1 MNIVIGS
8 SALSLSQ
15 LRQAWAAPVN
25 LELGEQARRNVAA
38 AQAVIT
44 EVLNSGQNVYGVN
57 TGFGQLANVRISDED
72 LTKLQENLVSSHAVG
87 VGPTLPDECVRLILL
102 MKISALAQG
111 NSGVRIELIEALCAL
126 VNHEVYPCVPSK
138 GSVGASGDLAPLAHL
153 AGVLIGM
160 GQASHRGKI
169 LDAHAALEVAGISP
183 LTLAPKE
190 GLALLNGT
198 QVSTAIALTALFGA
212 ENVLSASLISG
223 SLTADAI
230 KGSDTPFD
238 ARIHLARGQP
248 GQVAVAGLLLSL
260 MEGSDIRASHL
271 HCDRVQD
278 PYSIRC
284 QPQVAG
290 ACVDA
295 LDYVAGILT
304 REANAVTD
312 NPLVFADSGDVLSG
326 GNFHAEPVA
335 FAADHLA
342 LSIAET
348 ASLSERRIALLVDT
362 AFSGL
367 PPFLVADSGLNSGF
381 MIAQVTAA
389 ALASENKALAHPHS
403 VDSIPTS
410 ANQED
415 HVSMATASALRLHSM
430 LDNAST
436 VVAIE
441 LLAAVQGIEFHRP
454 KRSSER
460 LEEACRLVRQHAD
473 AYERD
478 RSLSDEIQTVA
489 REVLA
494 GCFTRYASAL
504 LPSTKP
510 PP

>member
-1 MNIVIGS
+1 MNLCLDQ
-8 SALSLSQ
+8 SALTLRQ
-15 LRQAWAAPVN
+15 LRQAWAAPVVLTLN
-25 LELGEQARRNVAA
+25 ELSRERVAA
-38 AQAVIT
+38 SQSVVS

-57 TGFGQLANVRISDED
+57 TGFGQLANVRISDQD
-72 LTKLQENLVSSHAVG
+72 LTALQENLVRSHAVG
-87 VGPTLPDECVRLILL
+87 VGATLPDECVRLILV
-102 MKISALAQG
+102 MKIAALAQG
-111 NSGVRIELIEALCAL
+111 YSGVRLELIEALCSL
-126 VNHEVYPCVPSK
+126 VNHEIYPCIPSK

-153 AGVLIGM
+153 AGVLLGIGK
-160 GQASHRGKI
+160 ASCRGSV
-169 LDAHAALEVAGISP
+169 LEAPAALEAAGLEP
-183 LTLAPKE
+183 MTLAPKE

-212 ENVLSASLISG
+212 ENVFAASLVSG
-223 SLTADAI
+223 ALTSDAI

-238 ARIHLARGQP
+238 PRIHEARGQP
-248 GQVAVAGLLLSL
+248 GQIAVATRLKSL

-290 ACVDA
+290 ACLDA
-295 LDYVAGILT
+295 MNHVAGVLE

-312 NPLVFADSGDVLSG
+312 NPLIFADSGQVLSG

-335 FAADHLA
+335 FAADYLA
-342 LSIAET
+342 LAIAEV
-348 ASLSERRIALLVDT
+348 ASLAERRIALLVDS

-381 MIAQVTAA
+381 MISQVTAA

-415 HVSMATASALRLHSM
+415 HVSMATAGALRLHRM
-430 LDNAST
+430 LENGST

-454 KRSSER
+454 QKSSPP
-460 LEEACRLVRQHAD
+460 LEKACAFVRQLSP
-473 AYERD
+473 AYEQD
-478 RSLSDEIQTVA
+478 RSLSEEIQLLSQD
-489 REVLA
+489 VLKGKFA
-494 GCFTRYASAL
+494 DYGNDL
-504 LPSTKP
+504 LPSVRGA
-510 PP
+510 